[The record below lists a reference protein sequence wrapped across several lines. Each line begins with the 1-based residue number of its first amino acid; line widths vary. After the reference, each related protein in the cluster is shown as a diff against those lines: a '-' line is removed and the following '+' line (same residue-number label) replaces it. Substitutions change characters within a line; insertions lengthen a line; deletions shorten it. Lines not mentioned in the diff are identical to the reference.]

1 MLNTHRTT
9 TLVALLTLL
18 SFPALAQEAP
28 SESGDTETPSE
39 SGDTETPSE
48 SGDSETAGADAAT
61 EDLSPEQVAAKG
73 RAAELSAEGTELFQ
87 KELYNSAVELF
98 IKAYKADPQLVFIY
112 NIAVCYERLGDS
124 DNCVDYYEKYLTQ
137 FGVENDGA
145 APEDLVDVRN
155 TIAKCRL
162 GAKVQITIESDP
174 PGASVAIDQ
183 RSTIVG
189 QTPLTFR
196 QDAGTYT
203 IYVDLPEHQP
213 IERRVEVRTGEPMR
227 LLFTMEKVVRTGT
240 ITVRANITGAVIF
253 VDGRNIGLTP
263 YNDPIRVDEGTHQL
277 ILQKDDYTIYSE
289 ETFIAAGDAQTLTAE
304 LWLRDPPTTWKG
316 YVGWTAMG
324 LGAGLV
330 TGGFF
335 SGQEA
340 SRHYVGGVQDPTGLL
355 DTPLKPTSYAPSPEY
370 TQFQLLEQVGYW
382 SGGVLMGLGLTLVIL
397 EAVDVY
403 MIKDEDE
410 PEATDSLSGVQV
422 LPVFSPTRG
431 GGYVGARVTF

>member
-1 MLNTHRTT
+1 MLNTYRTT
-9 TLVALLTLL
+9 TLVALLLLL
-18 SFPALAQEAP
+18 SFPAAAQEEAP
-28 SESGDTETPSE
+28 SEQAPAEATQPD
-39 SGDTETPSE
+39 D
-48 SGDSETAGADAAT
+48 AADALT
-61 EDLSPEQVAAKG
+61 PEQIASKE
-73 RAAELSAEGTELFQ
+73 RAEELSAEATELFQ

-98 IKAYKADPQLVFIY
+98 IKAYQADPQLVFIY

-183 RSTIVG
+183 RGTIVG
-189 QTPLTFR
+189 QTPLSLR

-203 IYVDLPEHQP
+203 FYVDLPEHQP
-213 IERRVEVRTGEPMR
+213 IERKVEVRTGEPVR

-240 ITVRANITGAVIF
+240 ITVRANITGATIF

-277 ILQKDDYTIYSE
+277 ILKKEDYTIYSE
-289 ETFIAAGDAQTLTAE
+289 ETYIAAGDAQTLTAE

-316 YVGWTAMG
+316 YVGWTALG

-335 SGQEA
+335 MGQEA
-340 SRHYVGGVQDPTGLL
+340 SKHYAESSQIPLGLL
-355 DTPLKPTSYAPSPEY
+355 DVPLSETTYEPSSEFG
-370 TQFQLLEQVGYW
+370 QFQLLEQVGYW
-382 SGGVLMGLGLTLVIL
+382 TGGVMMGLGLSLVIL
-397 EAVDVY
+397 EAFDVY
-403 MIKDEDE
+403 MIKKEDAPFE
-410 PEATDSLSGVQV
+410 NIDSDSVEI
-422 LPVFSPTRG
+422 LPIFSPTRG
-431 GGYVGARVTF
+431 GGFAGARVTF

>member
-1 MLNTHRTT
+1 MLITHRTT
-9 TLVALLTLL
+9 TLVALLMLL
-18 SFPALAQEAP
+18 SFPAVAQEAAP
-28 SESGDTETPSE
+28 AEAAPVEASKDSGGEEAEEALTQDEIARKE
-39 SGDTETPSE
+39 
-48 SGDSETAGADAAT
+48 
-61 EDLSPEQVAAKG
+61 
-73 RAAELSAEGTELFQ
+73 RAAELSAEATELFQ

-98 IKAYKADPQLVFIY
+98 IKAYKVDPQLVFIY
-112 NIAVCYERLGDS
+112 NITVCYERLGDS

-137 FGVENDGA
+137 YGVENDGA

-162 GAKVQITIESDP
+162 GAKVQISIESDP

-183 RSTIVG
+183 RGTIVG
-189 QTPLTFR
+189 QTPLTLR

-203 IYVDLPEHQP
+203 FYVDLPEHQP
-213 IERRVEVRTGEPMR
+213 IERKVEVRTGEPVR

-240 ITVRANITGAVIF
+240 ITVRANITGATIF

-277 ILQKDDYTIYSE
+277 ILKKDDYTIYSE
-289 ETFIAAGDAQTLTAE
+289 ETYIAAGDAQTLTAE

-316 YVGWTAMG
+316 YVGWTAFG

-335 SGQEA
+335 MGQEA
-340 SRHYVGGVQDPTGLL
+340 SKYYSESTASPLGLL
-355 DTPLKPTSYAPSPEY
+355 DTPLGETSYAPSPEFE
-370 TQFQLLEQVGYW
+370 QFQLLEQVGYW
-382 SGGVLMGLGLTLVIL
+382 AGGVMMGLGLSLVIL
-397 EAVDVY
+397 EAFDVY
-403 MIKDEDE
+403 MIKAED
-410 PEATDSLSGVQV
+410 ALLDSSASSGVEI

-431 GGYVGARVTF
+431 GAFAGARVTF

>member
-18 SFPALAQEAP
+18 SGPASAQEPAP
-28 SESGDTETPSE
+28 APPAEEQPEPVKEGAGDEAAPEPSPE
-39 SGDTETPSE
+39 EP
-48 SGDSETAGADAAT
+48 AAP
-61 EDLSPEQVAAKG
+61 DLSPEELAAKE
-73 RAAELSAEGTELFQ
+73 RAAELSAEATELFG

-98 IKAYKADPQLVFIY
+98 VKAYNVDPQLVFVY

-174 PGASVAIDQ
+174 PGASISIDQ
-183 RSTIVG
+183 RSIIVG

-203 IYVDLPEHQP
+203 LFVDLPEHQP
-213 IERRVEVRTGEPMR
+213 IERKVEVRTGEPVR

-240 ITVRANITGAVIF
+240 ITVRANIAGATIF

-263 YNDPIRVDEGTHQL
+263 YIDPVRVDEGTHQL
-277 ILQKDDYTIYSE
+277 ILKKDDYTVYSE
-289 ETFIAAGDAQTLTAE
+289 ETEIVAGDAQTLTAE

-335 SGQEA
+335 FGQEA
-340 SRHYVGGVQDPTGLL
+340 SKHYAGSAPSPKGLL
-355 DTPLKPTSYAPSPEY
+355 DTPLDAQLYAPS
-370 TQFQLLEQVGYW
+370 TQFSQFQLMEQVGYW

-403 MIKDEDE
+403 MIKGEDE
-410 PEATDSLSGVQV
+410 PEATDSVSGVEV
-422 LPVFSPTRG
+422 LPVFSPTLG
-431 GGYVGARVTF
+431 GGHLGARVTF

>member
-1 MLNTHRTT
+1 MLITHRTT
-9 TLVALLTLL
+9 TLVALLILL
-18 SFPALAQEAP
+18 SFPAVAQEAAP
-28 SESGDTETPSE
+28 AEAAPVEAPAESGGEE
-39 SGDTETPSE
+39 AEE
-48 SGDSETAGADAAT
+48 ALTAD
-61 EDLSPEQVAAKG
+61 EVARKE
-73 RAAELSAEGTELFQ
+73 RAAELSAEATELFQ

-98 IKAYKADPQLVFIY
+98 IKAYKVDPQLVFIY

-137 FGVENDGA
+137 YGVENDGA

-162 GAKVQITIESDP
+162 GAKVQISIESDP

-183 RSTIVG
+183 RGTIVG
-189 QTPLTFR
+189 QTPLTLR

-203 IYVDLPEHQP
+203 FYVDLPEHQP
-213 IERRVEVRTGEPMR
+213 IERKVEVRTGEPVR

-240 ITVRANITGAVIF
+240 ITVRANITGATIF

-277 ILQKDDYTIYSE
+277 ILKKEDYTIYSE
-289 ETFIAAGDAQTLTAE
+289 ETYIAAGDAQTLTAE

-316 YVGWTAMG
+316 YVGWTAFG

-335 SGQEA
+335 MGQEA
-340 SRHYVGGVQDPTGLL
+340 SKYYSESTESPVGLL
-355 DTPLKPTSYAPSPEY
+355 DTPLGETLYAPSPKFEQY
-370 TQFQLLEQVGYW
+370 QLLEQVGYW
-382 SGGVLMGLGLTLVIL
+382 TGGVMMGLGLSLVIL
-397 EAVDVY
+397 EAFDVY
-403 MIKDEDE
+403 MIKAEDAPLE
-410 PEATDSLSGVQV
+410 PFESSGVEI
-422 LPVFSPTRG
+422 LPVFSPTPG
-431 GGYVGARVTF
+431 GGFAGARVTF